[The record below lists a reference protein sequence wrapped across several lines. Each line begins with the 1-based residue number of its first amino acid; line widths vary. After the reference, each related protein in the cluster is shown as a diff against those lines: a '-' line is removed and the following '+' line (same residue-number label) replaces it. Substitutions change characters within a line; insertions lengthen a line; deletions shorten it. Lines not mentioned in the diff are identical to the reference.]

1 MRKMV
6 ELMDEQ
12 SAEQE
17 EVMSSIRSASGSKS
31 ARAHG
36 SEYSTATTASVASA
50 AVGSGS
56 PAERG
61 RVAGPVEVVALAD
74 AGADAAAA

>member
-50 AVGSGS
+50 AVGTW
-56 PAERG
+56 
-61 RVAGPVEVVALAD
+61 
-74 AGADAAAA
+74 

>member
-17 EVMSSIRSASGSKS
+17 EVMSSIRSASGRKS
-31 ARAHG
+31 ARA
-36 SEYSTATTASVASA
+36 SYSTATTASVAS
-50 AVGSGS
+50 G
-56 PAERG
+56 RG
-61 RVAGPVEVVALAD
+61 PD
-74 AGADAAAA
+74 AGAEAAAA